1 MKTSRILS
9 YILLLAGLALIII
22 SFLWFGKNAE
32 HDARTLNI
40 IITCIIFLL
49 ITSDIVFPWIN
60 LKDRPQRTIGGLGI
74 RWLSISFYVILAIAA
89 MLVMNVFKNFEIKTQ
104 ILVHVILLIGLFGS
118 LVQVFI
124 ISDKTTEVYNEEQSH
139 RSKLVQMKKSVKDI
153 QLKLEKLSGVP
164 LYITT
169 GMEGLQEDI
178 RTISPANTTEAFE
191 LEDKFLNELTAVDG
205 LLFNSNIDYEILKL
219 KVEACSRTLRDRKQV
234 YSI

>member
-9 YILLLAGLALIII
+9 YILLVAGVTLIIV
-22 SFLWFGKNAE
+22 SFLYFGKNAE
-32 HDARTLNI
+32 PDARTLNI

-49 ITSDIVFPWIN
+49 ITGDILVPWIN
-60 LKDRPQRTIGGLGI
+60 LKDKPQRTIGGLGI

-124 ISDKTTEVYNEEQSH
+124 ISDKTTEVYNEEQLH
-139 RSKLVQMKKSVKDI
+139 RNKLVKMKKSVKDI

-164 LYITT
+164 QYVTT
-169 GMEGLQEDI
+169 SIKDLQEDI
-178 RTISPANTTEAFE
+178 RTISPANTTEASE
-191 LEDKFLNELTAVDG
+191 LEDKFLDELTAVDG
-205 LLFNSNIDYEILKL
+205 LLFKTNIDYEILKL
-219 KVEACSRTLRDRKQV
+219 KIEACSRTLRDRKQI
-234 YSI
+234 YSV

>member
-22 SFLWFGKNAE
+22 SFLYFGKNAE
-32 HDARTLNI
+32 PDARTLNI
-40 IITCIIFLL
+40 IITSIIFLL
-49 ITSDIVFPWIN
+49 ITSDILFPWIN
-60 LKDRPQRTIGGLGI
+60 LEDKPQRTIGGLGI
-74 RWLSISFYVILAIAA
+74 RWLSIGFYVILAIAA

-124 ISDKTTEVYNEEQSH
+124 VSDKTTEVYNEEQLH
-139 RSKLVQMKKSVKDI
+139 RNKLVQMKKSVKDI

-164 LYITT
+164 QYVTT
-169 GMEGLQEDI
+169 AMDGLQEDI
-178 RTISPANTTEAFE
+178 RTISPANTTEANE
-191 LEDKFLNELTAVDG
+191 LEDKFLDELTAVDV
-205 LLFNSNIDYEILKL
+205 LLFKTNIDYELLKL

-234 YSI
+234 YSV